1 MAGFDDFESALN
13 FESEEM
19 KFEETAIAASEVE
32 GAKQETGT
40 KKKTDGI
47 LQEAKERFREKWKND
62 EEFRNK
68 LNIYSND
75 IEVVNTI
82 GSYRKPV
89 PVQDLKEVQGADGK
103 TETERKLVPVA
114 GIVGFKIKNV
124 GDKPHTFI
132 TKEWS
137 PVDGKYVATEVSKT
151 LNPNEELV
159 ISHTD
164 LVKAVVEPEFS
175 LTLKNG
181 NFRKS
186 GKPKKGDADS
196 IFNMVVFFYNAV
208 DGKTMSVHN
217 SSKIVI
223 DSDKDSEIKPEFL
236 STFGFLLNKTER
248 KTGTRTKASSSA
260 ALANYIKELEA
271 KIQQ

>member
-19 KFEETAIAASEVE
+19 KFEETAVAASETE

-47 LQEAKERFREKWKND
+47 LQEAKEKFREKWKND
-62 EEFRNK
+62 EDFRNK

-103 TETERKLVPVA
+103 TEKDRKLIPVA

-151 LNPNEELV
+151 LNPGEELV

-196 IFNMVVFFYNAV
+196 IFSMVAFFYNAV